1 MPFPLIALLAKK
13 VAAKGAQKG
22 AEKIAAKGAEK
33 VAAKGA
39 QKGASNL
46 AKNGMKKFGSFEKEN
61 WKSNQKAN
69 QNKGSEEDSKYEYTQ
84 TSPFASPPKF
94 HKGGIVR
101 KGGLA
106 ELKKNE
112 VVLTA
117 KQARDLSKK
126 KVGGK
131 ESTGTRKSPK
141 GKKHHRKH
149 VVAKRS

>member
-33 VAAKGA
+33 VAEKGA
-39 QKGASNL
+39 QKGAKNL
-46 AKNGMKKFGSFEKEN
+46 AQKGMQKFGKFEKEN

-69 QNKGSEEDSKYEYTQ
+69 QNKGNEEDSKYEYTQ

-94 HKGGIVR
+94 HKGGVVR
-101 KGGLA
+101 KSGLA
-106 ELKKNE
+106 ELKKGE

-117 KQARDLSKK
+117 KQSRDLSKR

-131 ESTGTRKSPK
+131 GPTGNRKGLK
-141 GKKHHRKH
+141 VKKLSKKH